1 MLNLCTNVVYGKHKL
16 QCNFLLLR
24 STITM
29 QQQNQI
35 EMLVSALKYAGTL
48 LRRFVGINLY
58 VFEILYMH
66 IYISEMKIL

>member
-1 MLNLCTNVVYGKHKL
+1 
-16 QCNFLLLR
+16 
-24 STITM
+24 M

-35 EMLVSALKYAGTL
+35 EMLVSALKYVGTL
-48 LRRFVGINLY
+48 LRRFVGISMY